1 MADIGTDHA
10 YLPLHLLEE
19 GRISYAVA
27 CDIHKG
33 PLVKAKEHII
43 RENRGDCVEIRLGAG
58 IEPLTT
64 GEVDGVTIAGMGGL
78 MIIDIL
84 KDSPEKAHALPGGTL
99 VEMILTQFIIN
110 LRYSLMSLSLSQ
122 KLEEAVG
129 IKERL
134 VIAFANTDEIFAVAM
149 GHVKELTFGYMIGL
163 QLLPIVGWTG
173 GTLFGAVASGILPK
187 SISSALS
194 LALYGMFVAIVMPV
208 ARKSR
213 PVAIVA
219 LVAAAIS
226 CVLYYV
232 PIFKFISTGIAIIIS
247 TVAASVI
254 GAIFFPVGTAEKKE
268 VQ

>member
-1 MADIGTDHA
+1 MEFRKGLKDGIPIALGYFA
-10 YLPLHLLEE
+10 VSFSFGLL
-19 GRISYAVA
+19 AV
-27 CDIHKG
+27 K
-33 PLVKAKEHII
+33 
-43 RENRGDCVEIRLGAG
+43 
-58 IEPLTT
+58 
-64 GEVDGVTIAGMGGL
+64 GGL
-78 MIIDIL
+78 TSFQAVIISLTNVTSAGQFAGLKIIL
-84 KDSPEKAHALPGGTL
+84 AGGTL

-122 KLEEAVG
+122 KLGEAVG

-194 LALYGMFVAIVMPV
+194 LALYGMFVAIV
-208 ARKSR
+208 
-213 PVAIVA
+213 A
-219 LVAAAIS
+219 LVAAVIS

-254 GAIFFPVGTAEKKE
+254 GAIFFPVGAEKEE

>member
-1 MADIGTDHA
+1 MEFRKGLKDGIPIALGYFA
-10 YLPLHLLEE
+10 VSFSFGLL
-19 GRISYAVA
+19 AV
-27 CDIHKG
+27 K
-33 PLVKAKEHII
+33 
-43 RENRGDCVEIRLGAG
+43 
-58 IEPLTT
+58 
-64 GEVDGVTIAGMGGL
+64 GGL
-78 MIIDIL
+78 TSFQAVIISLTNVTSAGQFAGLKIIL
-84 KDSPEKAHALPGGTL
+84 AGGTL

-122 KLEEAVG
+122 KLGEAVG

-163 QLLPIVGWTG
+163 QLLPVVGWTG

-208 ARKSR
+208 ARQSR
-213 PVAIVA
+213 PVAIV
-219 LVAAAIS
+219 

>member
-1 MADIGTDHA
+1 
-10 YLPLHLLEE
+10 
-19 GRISYAVA
+19 
-27 CDIHKG
+27 
-33 PLVKAKEHII
+33 
-43 RENRGDCVEIRLGAG
+43 
-58 IEPLTT
+58 
-64 GEVDGVTIAGMGGL
+64 
-78 MIIDIL
+78 
-84 KDSPEKAHALPGGTL
+84 
-99 VEMILTQFIIN
+99 
-110 LRYSLMSLSLSQ
+110 
-122 KLEEAVG
+122 
-129 IKERL
+129 
-134 VIAFANTDEIFAVAM
+134 M

-173 GTLFGAVASGILPK
+173 GTLFGAIASGLLPK

-208 ARKSR
+208 AKKSR

-219 LVAAAIS
+219 LVAAVIS

-254 GAIFFPVGTAEKKE
+254 GAIFFPVGAEKEE